1 MWLIVWF
8 IILGGGLKCF
18 HCAFDEDEIEK
29 DCAVNPTKL
38 PTEGGPTEKECRR
51 GDACVTQVGNSI
63 TEDGTKRV
71 EYRTCGKME
80 EGLDADNCKD
90 ETLDSL
96 TVKTCF
102 CKGELCNGPSPSK
115 VVVKAI
121 ETGMILTIMDMKKT
135 FYVYFS

>member
-1 MWLIVWF
+1 M
-8 IILGGGLKCF
+8 KCF

-51 GDACVTQVGNSI
+51 GNACVTQVGNSI

-71 EYRTCGKME
+71 EYRTCGQME

-115 VVVKAI
+115 YI
-121 ETGMILTIMDMKKT
+121 FCFGNLCTS
-135 FYVYFS
+135 Y